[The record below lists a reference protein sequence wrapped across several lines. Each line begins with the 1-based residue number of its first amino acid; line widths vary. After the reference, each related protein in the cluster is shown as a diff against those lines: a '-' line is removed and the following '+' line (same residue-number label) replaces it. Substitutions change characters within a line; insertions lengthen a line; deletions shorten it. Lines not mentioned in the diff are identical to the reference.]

1 MGREKSGGGRGPTV
15 LAVALQS
22 EVQIGS
28 NVQAWVR
35 ARVPDRHSRSE
46 ALQLDS
52 DRQCAARVLL
62 RCVQQS
68 STSLL
73 LSQ

>member
-28 NVQAWVR
+28 NVQA
-35 ARVPDRHSRSE
+35 RVPDRHSRSE
-46 ALQLDS
+46 ALRLDW
-52 DRQCAARVLL
+52 QCASRVIPKHSSSQRAR
-62 RCVQQS
+62 
-68 STSLL
+68 
-73 LSQ
+73 